1 MDVGRG
7 HVCGL
12 REPGHEVSDAALHHG
27 NIAAGLELA
36 HHRLRVFFAVDGALK
51 LQQACGVGD
60 HGAGRAAVGG
70 LDCPAATY
78 RQVDGVPLRPTR
90 IPPSVHKHLVKHCRV
105 KGTLDQLHPLVG
117 LPQSVAVAGRVIEH
131 VGQDGRAVSTPV
143 RVGIAGHVCAE
154 HLRGD
159 VGLFVVGLP
168 VAVSRVADE
177 DDAID
182 GILRVGH
189 VEHVARPLPLP
200 VDGALAELLHS
211 HGDVWPLRFGLRCG
225 HVREHGTERE
235 GAVLGCVGPHEHVAE
250 TARVVLDPL
259 HHRPETGDTGTVAQ
273 VVDGG
278 DIVPDVRWGIVEH
291 RQLAAD
297 VRERIDGQRRFAP
310 CVTA

>member
-12 REPGHEVSDAALHHG
+12 REPGHEVRDAALHDRDV
-27 NIAAGLELA
+27 AAGLELA
-36 HHRLRVFFAVDGALK
+36 HHRLRVFFAVDRALK

-60 HGAGRAAVGG
+60 HGAGWAAVGG
-70 LDCPAATY
+70 LDCPTATY
-78 RQVDGVPLRPTR
+78 RQVDGVALRPTR
-90 IPPSVHKHLVKHCRV
+90 IPPSVHEHLVKHCRV
-105 KGTLDQLHPLVG
+105 KGALDQLHPLER
-117 LPQSVAVAGRVIEH
+117 LPQSVAVAGRMIQH
-131 VGQDGRAVSTPV
+131 VGQDGGAVSTPV

-159 VGLFVVGLP
+159 VGLFVAGLP
-168 VAVSRVADE
+168 VAVSRVANQ

-200 VDGALAELLHS
+200 VDGALAELLHR
-211 HGDVWPLRFGLRCG
+211 HGDVWAFRPSLRGG
-225 HVREHGTERE
+225 HVGEDRPVREA
-235 GAVLGCVGPHEHVAE
+235 AVFGRIGPHEHVAE
-250 TARVVLDPL
+250 TARVVLNPL
-259 HHRPETGDTGTVAQ
+259 HHRPETGDTDTVAQ

-291 RQLAAD
+291 RQLAAY
-297 VRERIDGQRRFAP
+297 VRERVDGEARFAP
-310 CVTA
+310 RVTA